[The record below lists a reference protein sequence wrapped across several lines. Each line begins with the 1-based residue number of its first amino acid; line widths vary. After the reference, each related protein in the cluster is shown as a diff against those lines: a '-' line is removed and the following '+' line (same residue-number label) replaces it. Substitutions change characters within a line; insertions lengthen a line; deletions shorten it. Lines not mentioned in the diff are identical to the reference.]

1 MLFIFCALSSVLGTT
16 VPTKDCSFRW
26 RWRWTR
32 MIFSPFCAIDA
43 FLHVELFYTRWKP
56 QRLYLNMDQSM
67 QLGLQH
73 PMVFNIE
80 ALTTFETLLSF
91 TST

>member
-16 VPTKDCSFRW
+16 VRSFRRRW
-26 RWRWTR
+26 RWIG